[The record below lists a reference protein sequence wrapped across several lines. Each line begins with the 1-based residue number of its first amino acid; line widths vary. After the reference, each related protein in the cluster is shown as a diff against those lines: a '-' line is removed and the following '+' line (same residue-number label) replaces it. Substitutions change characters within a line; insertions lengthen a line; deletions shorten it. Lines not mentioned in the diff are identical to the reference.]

1 MIRIEVNRATC
12 KGYGNCLLAAESV
25 FDLDDDGLV
34 VLERPTPSED
44 ELDDVRQAAY
54 GCPTDSIT
62 VTVEED
68 PA

>member
-12 KGYGNCLLAAESV
+12 QGYGNCLLAAESV

-34 VLERPTPSED
+34 VLKRPTPSD
-44 ELDDVRQAAY
+44 AELDDVRQAGY

-62 VTVEED
+62 VLIEED